1 MPPPPYGLPEVS
13 HFTWSHPRLPAA
25 PALLILTILYVQLWA
40 ADNQPPTP
48 PLSAFII
55 PQLISFVK
63 YFIRLFW
70 NYFYFFLRF
79 QRAPCAAPRFPFTL
93 QGRWLGF
100 AVPIFALSKKEIP
113 LLSFRP
119 ITPHIRDIL
128 FSLLRRFA
136 RFRICIIFGNLLYRF
151 W

>member
-1 MPPPPYGLPEVS
+1 MHLEHVFCMGGGQS
-13 HFTWSHPRLPAA
+13 TAHSS
-25 PALLILTILYVQLWA
+25 TIC
-40 ADNQPPTP
+40 
-48 PLSAFII
+48 FII

-100 AVPIFALSKKEIP
+100 AVPILALSKKEIS
-113 LLSFRP
+113 LLPFRP
-119 ITPHIRDIL
+119 IAPHIRDVF
-128 FSLLRRFA
+128 FSLLLCYGFTRFGFLFIA
-136 RFRICIIFGNLLYRF
+136 FGSFLCRF